1 MQTYDI
7 IVLGAGAMGSAAA
20 YYAARRGQ
28 RVLLLEQF
36 EIDHRYGS
44 SWGYTRI
51 IRYSY
56 ADSEYV
62 QLARD
67 TYPLWRELEAE
78 AGETFWVVTGG
89 IDFGSPQDPRLDAT
103 IDVVQEAGLD
113 SELLSAADANRRFPQ
128 FRFSDEMV
136 VLYQPDSGLITP
148 SRCVRAH
155 VRLAEKRGATI
166 LDHTPVTGLKLHEGG
181 EGVTVYT
188 ESEAFSASR
197 LILTGG
203 AWGRKLLAEQTGLE
217 LPLQPLRC
225 QEAQFSTDDPQ
236 YLASKMPVFIY
247 HRAKGDFAAQ
257 DPQDDASI
265 YGLPNHDGSG
275 VKAAFHAGTPVN
287 HPSEINYTPDP
298 AMVDKI
304 RAEIGPTLP
313 LVQDAPLSLTRICLY
328 TMTPDE
334 HFIIDHHPAYPQVTI
349 GAGFSGHGF
358 KFSTGIGKILT
369 DLALDGSTPHDIS
382 LFKVGRFDKQ

>member
-1 MQTYDI
+1 MQTYDL

-56 ADSEYV
+56 DDPEYV
-62 QLARD
+62 QLARE

-78 AGETFWVVTGG
+78 AEETFWVVTGG
-89 IDFGSPQDPRLDAT
+89 IDFGSPQDARLQAT
-103 IDVVQEAGLD
+103 IKTVRDAGL
-113 SELLSAADANRRFPQ
+113 EHEILSASDANRRFPQ
-128 FRFSDEMV
+128 FNFNDDMI

-148 SRCVRAH
+148 SRCVQAH
-155 VRLAEKRGATI
+155 VRLAQKRGATV
-166 LDHTPVTGLKLHEGG
+166 LDHTPVTGLEIHEGG
-181 EGVTVYT
+181 EGVTVRT
-188 ESEAFSASR
+188 ESDTFTAAR

-203 AWGRKLLAEQTGLE
+203 AWGRKLLADQTQLD

-236 YLASKMPVFIY
+236 YHSPNMPVFIY
-247 HRAKGDFAAQ
+247 HRAVGDFAAR
-257 DPQDDASI
+257 DPYAAATSM

-275 VKAAFHAGTPVN
+275 VKAAFHAGTPFD
-287 HPSEINYTPDP
+287 HPSEISYTPDM
-298 AMVDKI
+298 AVVDKI
-304 RAEIGPTLP
+304 RAEIGETLP
-313 LVQDAPLSLTRICLY
+313 LVRHAPLSLTRICLY

-334 HFIIDHHPAYPQVTI
+334 HFIIDRHPTYPQVTI

-369 DLALDGSTPHDIS
+369 DLALDGTTPHDIS
-382 LFKVGRFDKQ
+382 LFRVGRFN